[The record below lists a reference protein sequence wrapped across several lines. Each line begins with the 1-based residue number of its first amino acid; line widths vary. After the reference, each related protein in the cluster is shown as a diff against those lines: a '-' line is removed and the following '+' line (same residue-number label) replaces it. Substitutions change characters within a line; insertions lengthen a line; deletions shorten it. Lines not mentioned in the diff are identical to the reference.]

1 LSMQPM
7 PVGVWDSLLRLL
19 LAFVLGGIIGV
30 EREMRDQPAGF
41 RTHVI
46 LAIGSALLGIIS
58 INAARHYGNLRVGDP
73 TRIAAQVVSGIGF
86 LGAGAIFKIGVNVR
100 GLTTAATLWS
110 TAAIGLAA
118 GMGCPE
124 GAVFTTALVMFSL
137 LLLRKVERI
146 LLATKP
152 KLHIY
157 VSAYDSPKVMGEI
170 ERVLHRLCFK
180 IDFVEVD
187 RDPEV
192 GEVEM
197 NMVVRPMP
205 GKECSVKGG
214 GSFIASSLMKLDDV
228 HNVEIR

>member
-1 LSMQPM
+1 MQPT
-7 PVGVWDSLLRLL
+7 PIGVWDSLLRLL

-46 LAIGSALLGIIS
+46 LAIGAALLGIIS
-58 INAARHYGNLRVGDP
+58 INAARHYGNMRVGDP
-73 TRIAAQVVSGIGF
+73 ARIAAQVVSGIGF

-124 GAVFTTALVMFSL
+124 GAIFTTALVMFSL
-137 LLLRKVERI
+137 LLLRRVERL

-152 KLHIY
+152 KLHLY
-157 VSAYDSPKVMGEI
+157 VSAYDSPSIMGEI
-170 ERVLHRLCFK
+170 EKTLNSLCLK
-180 IDFVEVD
+180 IDFVEVN

-192 GEVEM
+192 GEVEI
-197 NMVVRPMP
+197 NMVVRPLP
-205 GKECSVKGG
+205 GCECSVKTG
-214 GSFIASSLMKLDDV
+214 GSSLASSLMQLEAV

>member
-1 LSMQPM
+1 MQPT
-7 PVGVWDSLLRLL
+7 PIGVWDSFLRLL

-41 RTHVI
+41 RTHII

-137 LLLRKVERI
+137 LLLRKVERM

-152 KLHIY
+152 KLHLY
-157 VSAYDSPKVMGEI
+157 VSAYDSPNIMGEI
-170 ERVLHRLCFK
+170 ERVLNNLCFK
-180 IDFVEVD
+180 IDFVQID

-192 GEVEM
+192 GEVEI
-197 NMVVRPMP
+197 NMVIRPLP
-205 GKECSVKGG
+205 GCEGSVKGG
-214 GSFIASSLMKLDDV
+214 SFVASSLMELGDV

>member
-1 LSMQPM
+1 MQPM
-7 PVGVWDSLLRLL
+7 PIGVFDSILRLL
-19 LAFVLGGIIGV
+19 LAFVLGGIIGL
-30 EREMRDQPAGF
+30 EREIRDQPAGF
-41 RTHVI
+41 RTHII

-73 TRIAAQVVSGIGF
+73 ARIAAQVVSGIGF

-100 GLTTAATLWS
+100 GLTTAATLWT

-124 GAVFTTALVMFSL
+124 GAVFTTAMVIFSL
-137 LLLRKVERI
+137 LLLRRVERM

-152 KLHIY
+152 KLHLY
-157 VSAYDSPKVMGEI
+157 VSAYDSPSIMGEI
-170 ERVLHRLCFK
+170 EKVLNRLCFK

-192 GEVEM
+192 GEVEI
-197 NMVVRPMP
+197 NMVIRPLP
-205 GKECSVKGG
+205 GRECSVKKG
-214 GSFIASSLMKLDDV
+214 GSFVASSLMELEDV